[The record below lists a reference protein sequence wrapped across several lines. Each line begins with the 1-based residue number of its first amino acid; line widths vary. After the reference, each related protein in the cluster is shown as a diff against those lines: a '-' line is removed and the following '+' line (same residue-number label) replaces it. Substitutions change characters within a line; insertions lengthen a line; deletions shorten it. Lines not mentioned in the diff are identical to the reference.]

1 MKLGNPKDRKEQRRM
16 TIRTKITL
24 SVVCAVCFCLATAW
38 AGPPIKLGTQAPQ
51 TGSLAKHGI
60 EQIKGIRVAAEEF
73 QKKNNTPVDLRI
85 YDDESDSQKAVSAVE
100 KLAGMDKVHGIVGGY
115 GSYLVGPAS
124 EAAER
129 YDTPYLTTGAVD
141 TKLSAKK
148 FKNFFRLNFMPGYAA
163 AQSGAIKE
171 VLGAKKVGILY
182 NSTSATAE
190 IAEQLKAQLVAA
202 GVEVPVFE
210 KFEKGTTNFK
220 PILLKLKDAKCD
232 VLLVEGYFPDYVGTI
247 KDAKI
252 LKLPVKA
259 YVGAWGIGTPEFIR
273 ELGPMS
279 EYVYGTSVWEMG
291 TAPKESKDEEAAFV
305 AEYKAKFNEEPS
317 YIAMLGYLSGKYMLE
332 AIYKGG
338 GESGAYSPEKTRSV
352 LRAMDTMSPLG
363 RVAFDEKGDP
373 KHFVAILFQTQK
385 GNQVVIYPKDRST
398 GTVVYPAVPWGGK

>member
-1 MKLGNPKDRKEQRRM
+1 MR
-16 TIRTKITL
+16 IRTGIAMW
-24 SVVCAVCFCLATAW
+24 VVFAVCFYFATAW
-38 AGPPIKLGTQAPQ
+38 AGPPIRLGAQAPQ

-60 EQIKGIRVAAEEF
+60 EQIKGIRLAVDEF
-73 QKKNNTPVDLRI
+73 QKKHNTPVDLLV
-85 YDDESDSQKAVSAVE
+85 YDDESDSQKAVAAVE
-100 KLAGMDKVHGIVGGY
+100 KLAGVEKVNAIVGGY
-115 GSYLVGPAS
+115 GSHLVGPAS

-129 YDTPYLTTGAVD
+129 YDTPYMITGAVD
-141 TKLSAKK
+141 TKLSAKNY
-148 FKNFFRLNFMPGYAA
+148 KNFFRLNFMPGYAA

-171 VLGAKKVGILY
+171 VLGAKRVGILY
-182 NSTSATAE
+182 NSVSATAE
-190 IAEQLKAQLVAA
+190 IAEHVKAQLTAA
-202 GVEVPVFE
+202 GIEVPVFE

-220 PILLKLKDAKCD
+220 PILLKLKDAGCD

-273 ELGPMS
+273 DLGPMS

-291 TAPKESKDEEAAFV
+291 TAPKEAKEEEAAFV

-317 YIAMLGYLSGKYMLE
+317 YIAMLGYLSGKFMLE
-332 AIYKGG
+332 AISKGG

-352 LRAMDTMSPLG
+352 LRALDTMSPIG

-373 KHFVAILFQTQK
+373 KYFVAVLFQTQK
-385 GNQVVIYPKDRST
+385 GGQVVIYPKDRST
-398 GTVVYPAVPWGGK
+398 GAVVYPAVPWGSK